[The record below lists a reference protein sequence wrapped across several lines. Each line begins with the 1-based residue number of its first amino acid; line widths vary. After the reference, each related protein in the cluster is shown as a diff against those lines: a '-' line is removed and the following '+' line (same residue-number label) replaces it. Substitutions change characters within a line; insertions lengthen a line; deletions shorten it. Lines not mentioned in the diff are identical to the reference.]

1 MSVQVGEKFRNRSL
15 KFPGLVSGCTM
26 DWFHKWPREAL
37 VAVSGHFLSPF
48 EIVAADNVKSALI
61 AVMGEIHDGVADI
74 CVEYFNRFRRETHVT
89 PKSYLSFLD
98 GYKGTKTVIVS
109 TT

>member
-1 MSVQVGEKFRNRSL
+1 MVVFHIYSSDRGYSWSFLSFLSSESLLYIQVGEKFRNRSL

-48 EIVAADNVKSALI
+48 EIVAADNVKTALI
-61 AVMGEIHDGVADI
+61 NVMGKHKVH
-74 CVEYFNRFRRETHVT
+74 TLL
-89 PKSYLSFLD
+89 P
-98 GYKGTKTVIVS
+98 
-109 TT
+109 